1 MDVEDSM
8 AQTQTQTRPSEAER
22 EEVELSF
29 KRFIL
34 TESADFASEPAADL
48 FRVNLLGRMLD
59 RYDERLA
66 QHLDSKH
73 AARLVKHEFSDIAQ
87 MMREQEF
94 DLAEKKNSN
103 SAWPQLSEEDA
114 AQFIQESD
122 NAQHKVALGTA
133 MCAACVFPLMI
144 GAGFDNMFNG
154 FQTGEVFSMFGLM
167 GMFAMIALGVYAMV
181 TAKKPKKETL
191 VRKGRFSLSTRV
203 RRKLTELREAVEEKA
218 RRRRGKGIALLVGCV
233 VPIFVGAAL
242 DSMFRMWSNAP
253 FSIFGVAG
261 MFLMIG
267 TGVYEIVVAEGE
279 KKTMKKLL
287 EPEK

>member
-1 MDVEDSM
+1 MDVEGSM
-8 AQTQTQTRPSEAER
+8 AQVQTQTRPSEAER

-66 QHLDSKH
+66 QNLDSKH

-94 DLAEKKNSN
+94 ELAEEKTGD

-114 AQFIQESD
+114 AQYIQESD

-133 MCAACVFPLMI
+133 MCASCVFPLMI
-144 GAGFDNMFNG
+144 GAGVGSMFGG
-154 FQTGEVFSMFGLM
+154 FQAEEVFSLFGLM
-167 GMFAMIALGVYAMV
+167 GMFAMIALGVYTMV
-181 TAKKPKKETL
+181 TAKKPRKEQI
-191 VRKGRFSLSTRV
+191 VRKGHFSLSTRV
-203 RRKLTELREAVEEKA
+203 RRKLIELREAVEEKA

-242 DSMFRMWSNAP
+242 DSMFGMWSNAP

-267 TGVYEIVVAEGE
+267 AGVYEVVVAEGE
-279 KKTMKKLL
+279 RKTMKKLL
-287 EPEK
+287 ETEK